1 MIPARLRPENAAAF
15 KHFVDSKIIIVQK
28 WQKQNKTNRK
38 TKYKPYYWNVSR
50 AEVKY
55 KYRKKIITFTGKCWV
70 YCSWVKQY
78 TMALFWNIRTIFFH
92 FNYFCRFFLSHGAS
106 NSLFQFYAFG
116 ALFRCIWSNSMFREL
131 N

>member
-55 KYRKKIITFTGKCWV
+55 KYRKKNYYFYWEKLGVLLMSETIHHGIILK
-70 YCSWVKQY
+70 YSN
-78 TMALFWNIRTIFFH
+78 NIFPF
-92 FNYFCRFFLSHGAS
+92 
-106 NSLFQFYAFG
+106 
-116 ALFRCIWSNSMFREL
+116 
-131 N
+131 

>member
-1 MIPARLRPENAAAF
+1 MIPARLRPENAASF

-55 KYRKKIITFTGKCWV
+55 KCKKKIITFTGKRWV
-70 YCSWVKQY
+70 LLLMSETIHHGIILKYSN
-78 TMALFWNIRTIFFH
+78 NIFPF
-92 FNYFCRFFLSHGAS
+92 
-106 NSLFQFYAFG
+106 
-116 ALFRCIWSNSMFREL
+116 
-131 N
+131 